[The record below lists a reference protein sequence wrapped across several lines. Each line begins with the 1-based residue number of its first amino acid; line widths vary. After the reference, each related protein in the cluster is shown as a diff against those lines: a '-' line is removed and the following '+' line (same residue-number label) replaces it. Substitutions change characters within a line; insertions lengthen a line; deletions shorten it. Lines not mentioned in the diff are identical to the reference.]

1 MRLVHGI
8 IAVTLTVAAWTTP
21 VLGQDP
27 ASDAPVLLVQPP
39 GLSTQSSRNYPL
51 VVALHPNGSTPEALK
66 TLLGEHL
73 ARRGRVVVALPR
85 AAIPVGTG
93 FRWGSVEE
101 AERLVV
107 QAATNAETRVR
118 VRRAPLVLLGFAD
131 TATLACA
138 IALRHSVTGVIA
150 VGPGSLTEPPDPPSV
165 GVTRSAVLCTEGEP
179 NAQDCQATTTL
190 LKRLGFAVD
199 SRRLTPERAR
209 AGMERILEAL
219 TYVTYR

>member
-1 MRLVHGI
+1 MIRLVHSI

-21 VLGQDP
+21 VLGQAP
-27 ASDAPVLLVQPP
+27 ASDTAMLLVQPP
-39 GLSTQSSRNYPL
+39 GLSTQGLGSYPL

-85 AAIPVGTG
+85 ATIPAGSG

-118 VRRAPLVLLGFAD
+118 VQRTPLVLLGFAD

-150 VGPGSLTEPPDPPSV
+150 IGPGSS
-165 GVTRSAVLCTEGEP
+165 G
-179 NAQDCQATTTL
+179 
-190 LKRLGFAVD
+190 
-199 SRRLTPERAR
+199 
-209 AGMERILEAL
+209 
-219 TYVTYR
+219 